1 MRKLLIAS
9 ALVGRQRYLV
19 SSLRALGFDVSAT
32 HRSAQ
37 VWQALMRQEID
48 LLVLDASVSGDQLN
62 PWLLI
67 DELGELE
74 HPRLIVLTRPESSQ
88 DRLRAFESGVC
99 YCLSLP
105 VSPAELCALLT
116 AAEKEERRAREG
128 VGKAGDY
135 TDPGLQIDFANRE
148 IRRRGK
154 TFPLTGREF
163 SLMQRLIVNA
173 GKIST
178 SEELCKSTWGRRA
191 WPAKRTQLK
200 IQIML
205 LRRKIEHDYRYPR
218 YLISHRGLGYAF
230 VPQAAE

>member
-9 ALVGRQRYLV
+9 ALERRQSYLIA
-19 SSLRALGFDVSAT
+19 SLRALGFEVSAT
-32 HRSAQ
+32 HRSAR

-48 LLVLDASVSGDQLN
+48 LLVLDASVSSDQLN

-74 HPRLIVLTRPESSQ
+74 HPRLIVLTRPDGNQ

-116 AAEKEERRAREG
+116 AAEKEERKAREG
-128 VGKAGDY
+128 LGKARDY
-135 TDPGLQIDFANRE
+135 TDPALHIDFANRE
-148 IRRRGK
+148 IRRQGK
-154 TFPLTGREF
+154 VFPLTGREF
-163 SLMQRLIVNA
+163 SLMQRLVGNA
-173 GKIST
+173 GKVST
-178 SEELCKSTWGRRA
+178 SEELCKCTWGRRA

-200 IQIML
+200 IQIL
-205 LRRKIEHDYRYPR
+205 QLRRKIEDDYRTPR
-218 YLISHRGLGYAF
+218 YLISRRGLGYAF
-230 VPQAAE
+230 MPQAAG